1 MTVEITNLTS
11 KKIRQNKIK
20 KTIQR
25 AAKKIKLPF
34 SVLSVAF
41 VSGAEIKKLN
51 RKYREKNKVTD
62 VLSFNYRD
70 SGEIVICLEQ
80 AEKQAKIAKH
90 SVTKELT
97 MLLIHALLHL
107 KGYNHEKNQKE
118 NYAMR
123 EQENNLLK
131 HLQEN

>member
-11 KKIRQNKIK
+11 KKISQNKIK
-20 KTIQR
+20 KTIQV

-107 KGYNHEKNQKE
+107 KGYNHEEKPKE
-118 NYAMR
+118 AALMHQR
-123 EQENNLLK
+123 EKEILRY
-131 HLQEN
+131 LQ